1 LCLFCGKFISKL
13 VEFDSLAAEE
23 VSHLNANPG
32 GKERMED
39 LAKSDTWR
47 VFRIMAELVE
57 GFEALN
63 GIGPA
68 VTIFGSAR
76 QRPGSPYY
84 DKCVRVA
91 ETLARDGFAI
101 ISGGGP
107 GIMEAAN
114 RGAKNADG
122 KSVGLNIE
130 LPMEQ
135 TANAFQDVR
144 LEFRYFFVRKLMFV
158 KYAVGYVIFP
168 GGFGTMDELFEALT
182 LIQTNKIRS
191 FPVVL
196 VGGEYWRGLIGWM
209 KQAMLAM
216 GNVDPGDLDLV
227 HIVEDPEEV
236 CAIINRR
243 YQDRISSIDMDR
255 RDKDRRGI

>member
-1 LCLFCGKFISKL
+1 
-13 VEFDSLAAEE
+13 
-23 VSHLNANPG
+23 
-32 GKERMED
+32 MED

-63 GIGPA
+63 NIGPA

-76 QRPGSPYY
+76 LQPGSPYY
-84 DKCVRVA
+84 NKCLKVS
-91 ETLARDGFAI
+91 ENLAKDGFAV

-114 RGAKNADG
+114 KGAQNANG
-122 KSVGLNIE
+122 TSVGLNIE

-135 TANAFQDVR
+135 SPNNFQDIKVD
-144 LEFRYFFVRKLMFV
+144 FRYFFVRKLMFV
-158 KYAVGYVIFP
+158 KYAVAYVIFP

-182 LIQTNKIRS
+182 LIQTKKIRG

-196 VGGEYWRGLIGWM
+196 VGKEYWQGMVDWL
-209 KQAMLAM
+209 KTSVLAA
-216 GNVDPGDLDLV
+216 GTISPEDIDLL
-227 HIVEDPEEV
+227 HIVDEPEEV
-236 CAIINRR
+236 CAIINKR
-243 YQDRISSIDMDR
+243 YKDRITGSHLDR
-255 RDKDRRGI
+255 RNKGKRGV

>member
-1 LCLFCGKFISKL
+1 
-13 VEFDSLAAEE
+13 
-23 VSHLNANPG
+23 
-32 GKERMED
+32 MED

-63 GIGPA
+63 NIGPA

-76 QRPGSPYY
+76 LEPGSLYY
-84 DKCVRVA
+84 NKC
-91 ETLARDGFAI
+91 LAVSENLAKDGFAV

-114 RGAKNADG
+114 KGAQNG
-122 KSVGLNIE
+122 NGTSVGLNIE

-135 TANAFQDVR
+135 TPNPFQDIQV
-144 LEFRYFFVRKLMFV
+144 EFRYFFVRKLMFV
-158 KYAVGYVIFP
+158 KYAVAYVIFP

-182 LIQTNKIRS
+182 LIQTKKIRS

-196 VGGEYWRGLIGWM
+196 VGKDYWQGMIDWLR
-209 KQAMLAM
+209 KTMLAH
-216 GNVDPGDLDLV
+216 GNISPEEIDLM
-227 HIVEDPEEV
+227 HIVDDPDEV
-236 CAIINRR
+236 CAIINKR
-243 YQDRISSIDMDR
+243 YKDRISGIHRDR
-255 RDKDRRGI
+255 RDKTRKGV

>member
-1 LCLFCGKFISKL
+1 
-13 VEFDSLAAEE
+13 
-23 VSHLNANPG
+23 
-32 GKERMED
+32 MED

-63 GIGPA
+63 NIGPA
-68 VTIFGSAR
+68 VTVFGSAR
-76 QRPGSPYY
+76 LEPGSRYY
-84 DKCVRVA
+84 NKCFKVA
-91 ETLARDGFAI
+91 ENLAKAGFTV

-114 RGAKNADG
+114 KGAQNANG
-122 KSVGLNIE
+122 TSVGLNIE

-135 TANAFQDVR
+135 SPNAFQDIKV
-144 LEFRYFFVRKLMFV
+144 EFRYFFVRKLMFV

-182 LIQTNKIRS
+182 LIQTKKIRS
-191 FPVVL
+191 FPVIL
-196 VGGEYWRGLIGWM
+196 VGKEYWEGMIGWL
-209 KQAMLAM
+209 KNTVLTM
-216 GNVDPGDLDLV
+216 GNISSEDIDLL
-227 HIVEDPEEV
+227 HIVDEPDEV

-243 YQDRISSIDMDR
+243 YKDRISGIHKDR
-255 RDKDRRGI
+255 RDRGKKGV

>member
-1 LCLFCGKFISKL
+1 
-13 VEFDSLAAEE
+13 
-23 VSHLNANPG
+23 
-32 GKERMED
+32 MED

-63 GIGPA
+63 NVGPA

-76 QRPGSPYY
+76 VPPDSPYY
-84 DKCVRVA
+84 SKCLKIA
-91 ETLARDGFAI
+91 ERLAQDGFAV

-114 RGAKNADG
+114 RGAQNAHG
-122 KSVGLNIE
+122 VSIGLNIE
-130 LPMEQ
+130 LPTEQ
-135 TANAFQDVR
+135 AANQFQDIRV
-144 LEFRYFFVRKLMFV
+144 EFRYFFVRKLMFV

-182 LIQTNKIRS
+182 LIQTKKIRS

-196 VGGEYWRGLIGWM
+196 VGREYWAGLFDWIR
-209 KQAMLAM
+209 KTMLSA
-216 GNVDPGDLDLV
+216 NNISPEDLDLI
-227 HIVEDPEEV
+227 HIVDEPEEV
-236 CAIINRR
+236 CAIINKR
-243 YQDRISSIDMDR
+243 YKDRLTGVPVDR
-255 RDKDRRGI
+255 RDKARKGV

>member
-1 LCLFCGKFISKL
+1 
-13 VEFDSLAAEE
+13 
-23 VSHLNANPG
+23 
-32 GKERMED
+32 MED

-63 GIGPA
+63 NIGPA

-76 QRPGSPYY
+76 LKPGSAYY
-84 DKCVRVA
+84 NKCLKVSER
-91 ETLARDGFAI
+91 LAKDGFAV

-114 RGAKNADG
+114 KGAQNANG
-122 KSVGLNIE
+122 TSIGLNIE

-135 TANAFQDVR
+135 TPNNFQDVHVD
-144 LEFRYFFVRKLMFV
+144 FRYFFVRKLMFV
-158 KYAVGYVIFP
+158 KYAVAYVIFP

-182 LIQTNKIRS
+182 LIQTKKIRS

-196 VGGEYWRGLIGWM
+196 VGRDYWQGMIDWM
-209 KQAMLAM
+209 KKSVLDM
-216 GNVDPGDLDLV
+216 GAVNAEDIDLMHMVD
-227 HIVEDPEEV
+227 EPEEV
-236 CAIINRR
+236 CAIINKR
-243 YQDRISSIDMDR
+243 YKDRLSGIQPDR
-255 RDKDRRGI
+255 RDKSKKGV

>member
-1 LCLFCGKFISKL
+1 
-13 VEFDSLAAEE
+13 
-23 VSHLNANPG
+23 
-32 GKERMED
+32 MED

-63 GIGPA
+63 TIGPA

-76 QRPGSPYY
+76 SKPDSPYY
-84 DKCVRVA
+84 DKCLKTA
-91 ETLARDGFAI
+91 EYLARDGFTI

-114 RGAKNADG
+114 RGARNG
-122 KSVGLNIE
+122 KGVSVGLNIE

-135 TANAFQDVR
+135 MPNQFQDVR

-158 KYAVGYVIFP
+158 KYAVAYVIFP
-168 GGFGTMDELFEALT
+168 GGLGTLDELFEAIT
-182 LIQTNKIRS
+182 LIQTKKIRA

-196 VGGEYWRGLIGWM
+196 VGKDYWQGLIDWL
-209 KQAMLAM
+209 KKTAVPM
-216 GNVDPGDLDLV
+216 GNLDLEDIDLM
-227 HIVEDPEEV
+227 HIVDEPEDV

-243 YQDRISSIDMDR
+243 YKDRLSDIHQDRRNKS
-255 RDKDRRGI
+255 KKGV

>member
-1 LCLFCGKFISKL
+1 
-13 VEFDSLAAEE
+13 
-23 VSHLNANPG
+23 
-32 GKERMED
+32 MED

-68 VTIFGSAR
+68 VTMFGSAR
-76 QRPGSPYY
+76 LQPGSPYY
-84 DKCVRVA
+84 NKCLKVA
-91 ETLARDGFAI
+91 EHLAKDGFAV

-114 RGAKNADG
+114 RGAQNANG
-122 KSVGLNIE
+122 ISVGLNIE
-130 LPMEQ
+130 LPTEQ
-135 TANAFQDVR
+135 TPNAFQDVR
-144 LEFRYFFVRKLMFV
+144 VEFRYFFVRKLMFV

-196 VGGEYWRGLIGWM
+196 VGREYWQGLIDWM
-209 KQAMLAM
+209 KKSALTM
-216 GNVDPGDLDLV
+216 GNISPQDLDLM
-227 HIVEDPEEV
+227 HIVEEPEEV
-236 CAIINRR
+236 CAIINKR
-243 YQDRISSIDMDR
+243 YKDRLSGVSHRDR
-255 RDKDRRGI
+255 RDMARKGV